1 MTRRDGERRDGPAS
15 NAAGPGN
22 HRGEARP
29 LAVWLRPSRW
39 SVPPSPWCGLISRG
53 KRPAP
58 LPGGPNAVLGRQPTG
73 SMIRGSALP
82 SGSGVCFPDCTASAP
97 RTRTGL
103 QSLLVSAVGAVVLL
117 VHRMKSDS
125 GGDPPSAR
133 IRIFKASQAVLKVG
147 AEMNGLNPIS
157 DH

>member
-1 MTRRDGERRDGPAS
+1 MTAAESMECSAESAERLNQPRETAIGA
-15 NAAGPGN
+15 
-22 HRGEARP
+22 
-29 LAVWLRPSRW
+29 
-39 SVPPSPWCGLISRG
+39 
-53 KRPAP
+53 
-58 LPGGPNAVLGRQPTG
+58 PGGPNAVLDRQPTD

-125 GGDPPSAR
+125 GGILLPPGSGYSRQAR
-133 IRIFKASQAVLKVG
+133 PFLKL
-147 AEMNGLNPIS
+147 ELK
-157 DH
+157 

>member
-1 MTRRDGERRDGPAS
+1 MTAAESMECSAESAVRIDQPRKTAS
-15 NAAGPGN
+15 TA
-22 HRGEARP
+22 
-29 LAVWLRPSRW
+29 
-39 SVPPSPWCGLISRG
+39 
-53 KRPAP
+53 
-58 LPGGPNAVLGRQPTG
+58 PGGPNAVLGRQPTD
-73 SMIRGSALP
+73 SMIRGSVLA

-103 QSLLVSAVGAVVLL
+103 QSLLVSAVAAVVLL

-125 GGDPPSAR
+125 GADPPSAR